1 MAPPASWTRSAI
13 EPATSGP
20 IVIGG
25 TKWPSMT
32 STWMIRAPAA
42 ITSSTCEPS
51 REKSDERIEGAT
63 RLLAKSSRRA
73 RRGGIGGGFQGQ
85 IERSIE
91 WPQAWHFMSSVRVMR
106 LIVPCSP
113 QLGHCETSSKRRRQ

>member
-1 MAPPASWTRSAI
+1 MEAATR
-13 EPATSGP
+13 GP

-51 REKSDERIEGAT
+51 FEKSDERIEGAT
-63 RLLAKSSRRA
+63 RFDAKSSRGPVDAVSVAASKVRSSGA
-73 RRGGIGGGFQGQ
+73 SSGRRPG
-85 IERSIE
+85 
-91 WPQAWHFMSSVRVMR
+91 
-106 LIVPCSP
+106 
-113 QLGHCETSSKRRRQ
+113 TSCPRFASDG